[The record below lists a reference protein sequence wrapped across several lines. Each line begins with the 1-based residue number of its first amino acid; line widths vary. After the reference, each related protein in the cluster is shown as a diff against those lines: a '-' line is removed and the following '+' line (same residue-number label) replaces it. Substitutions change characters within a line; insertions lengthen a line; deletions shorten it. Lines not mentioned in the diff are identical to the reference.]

1 MNLVKNFLSLAGA
14 EVISKLVTF
23 AAFAYLARVAGPV
36 GFGYLEFA
44 GTALFCAGLLVEQGF
59 SPYGAREIA
68 KAPRRTPELMTEIV
82 LARLLLAV
90 IAYAALIVFA
100 LLFNGAPI
108 VAKLLLIYG
117 ASLLVAPLLLQWV
130 FQGHD
135 RMRVVAAAQIIR
147 QTVFAA
153 VVFISVREAG
163 RIWLVAVAEVAG
175 VCGAA
180 VFGVWMYKRQFGM
193 KRA

>member
-1 MNLVKNFLSLAGA
+1 
-14 EVISKLVTF
+14 
-23 AAFAYLARVAGPV
+23 
-36 GFGYLEFA
+36 
-44 GTALFCAGLLVEQGF
+44 
-59 SPYGAREIA
+59 
-68 KAPRRTPELMTEIV
+68 
-82 LARLLLAV
+82 
-90 IAYAALIVFA
+90 AALIVFA

-193 KRA
+193 KRARLTVSSRLLREGAVIGLGQMFWVARIFGATLILGFMAPTREAKDIGYFAG